1 MYATYIRFRSTCI
14 VIVTSAFDA
23 YLSKLFPLIFVQKL
37 FLDFEIATL
46 TFRINAFMI
55 AQFFVSSRNI
65 YDTKICYIF
74 VSRIF
79 QKRRRFGFLDHKKK
93 FISNYNQPR
102 TAARFFMPTRNPNVS
117 RAITVVVSIVFFPR
131 RHPACLLCLMF
142 FRNGQG
148 LQFGRYSNYVTSPDL
163 RQENQIMDYSLK

>member
-46 TFRINAFMI
+46 TFYTNAFMI
-55 AQFFVSSRNI
+55 AQFFVSLQYI

-74 VSRIF
+74 VFRCF
-79 QKRRRFGFLDHKKK
+79 QNFLEKKTIRTSCPQKK
-93 FISNYNQPR
+93 FIFNYNQPR
-102 TAARFFMPTRNPNVS
+102 TAVFSCRQEILS
-117 RAITVVVSIVFFPR
+117 RAITVMVSYTTIVFFPR
-131 RHPACLLCLMF
+131 RCPTSLLSKIKS
-142 FRNGQG
+142 RTI
-148 LQFGRYSNYVTSPDL
+148 V
-163 RQENQIMDYSLK
+163 